1 MHKIINTDGN
11 ALFVS
16 GKVTQ
21 EDHDLANDGYEGD
34 SRDRG
39 DRKPKG
45 LSFLMSVK
53 KLLQLVFSSRL

>member
-1 MHKIINTDGN
+1 MHKIINTEDN

-16 GKVTQ
+16 GKVTP
-21 EDHDLANDGYEGD
+21 ENHHLANDGCEGD

-39 DRKPKG
+39 VRKPKG